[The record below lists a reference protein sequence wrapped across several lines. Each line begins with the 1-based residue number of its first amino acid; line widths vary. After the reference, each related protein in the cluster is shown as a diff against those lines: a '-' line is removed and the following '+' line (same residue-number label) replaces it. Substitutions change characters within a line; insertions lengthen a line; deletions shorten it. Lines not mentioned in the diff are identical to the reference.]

1 MVTINQL
8 LINKRKKK
16 LKKNKTP
23 ALTNNSPQKKG
34 TCVRVFTTT
43 PKKPNSAIRK
53 VARIKLSNGLRVT
66 GYIPGETHTLQEHSL
81 VLIRGGRTKDLPGM
95 RYKIVRGKYDLR
107 GLDSRK
113 NGRSK
118 YGSKNS

>member
-1 MVTINQL
+1 MCSCFYYNT
-8 LINKRKKK
+8 
-16 LKKNKTP
+16 
-23 ALTNNSPQKKG
+23 
-34 TCVRVFTTT
+34 
-43 PKKPNSAIRK
+43 KKPNSAIRK

-113 NGRSK
+113 MDAQNMGQ
-118 YGSKNS
+118 KNKFIL

>member
-43 PKKPNSAIRK
+43 PKKLIQLLE
-53 VARIKLSNGLRVT
+53 KLQGLNYLMGYVLLVIYLEKHIFT
-66 GYIPGETHTLQEHSL
+66 GTFFSI
-81 VLIRGGRTKDLPGM
+81 
-95 RYKIVRGKYDLR
+95 
-107 GLDSRK
+107 
-113 NGRSK
+113 N
-118 YGSKNS
+118 

>member
-1 MVTINQL
+1 MFVFL
-8 LINKRKKK
+8 L
-16 LKKNKTP
+16 
-23 ALTNNSPQKKG
+23 QHQ
-34 TCVRVFTTT
+34 
-43 PKKPNSAIRK
+43 KKPNSAIRK

-66 GYIPGETHTLQEHSL
+66 SYIPETHTLQEHSL

-118 YGSKNS
+118 YGSKKNKFIL